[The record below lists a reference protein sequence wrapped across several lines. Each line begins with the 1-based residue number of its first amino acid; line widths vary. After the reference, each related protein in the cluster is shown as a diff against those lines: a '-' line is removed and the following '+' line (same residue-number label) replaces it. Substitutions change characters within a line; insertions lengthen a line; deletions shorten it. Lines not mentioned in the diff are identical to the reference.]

1 MSKNGRPF
9 WIFRPLLGLVLL
21 LAGCAPVREAVPF
34 TVVASEAAAVRWQ
47 QGSRVFVRSALCER
61 AQTGAVRVTVE
72 EKPVDRQFLL
82 EPDGM
87 LSTRGW
93 AGQVGAAPPEISI
106 WASFLTIYQN
116 VGRLPEG
123 DRELHTPSA
132 RVAVSKSA
140 RGLESVG
147 IRSLDIP
154 ESLSVA
160 FIRER

>member
-1 MSKNGRPF
+1 ML
-9 WIFRPLLGLVLL
+9 RPLLGLALL
-21 LAGCAPVREAVPF
+21 LAGCAPIREAAPF
-34 TVVASEAAAVRWQ
+34 SVAASEPAVMRWQ

-72 EKPVDRQFLL
+72 EKPADWQFLL

-87 LSTRGW
+87 LFARGW
-93 AGQVGAAPPEISI
+93 SGQAGAAPPDLSI

-116 VGRLPEG
+116 ASRLPEG

-132 RVAVSKSA
+132 RIAVRKTV

-147 IRSLDIP
+147 IRSLDVP
-154 ESLSVA
+154 ESLSVV
-160 FIRER
+160 FRQER